1 MAHIM
6 TKRGNL
12 DNIITYQHI
21 CDTTADLSNISQEY
35 CTLGSIAIVIEGEG
49 GGLEVYITN
58 SNKQWIP
65 LNVSSSAGGEGITLA
80 EVNELIADALGDITG
95 FNAQI
100 VNALPESDINTG
112 TIYLIANNNNNGYD
126 EYIYI
131 NNNWQKIGNTNISQ
145 LQNIQDGHGQGSIE
159 EGVLNGNSAVLATG
173 TDSHAEGI
181 KTAAS
186 GNNSHAEGFN
196 TRATGNGSHAEGSS
210 TTASGYSAHAEGD
223 TTYAAGDY
231 SHAEG
236 SETQATGYCS
246 HTEGQWTIANHT
258 SQYVF
263 GQYNIAD
270 DNINS
275 SNNRGTYIEIVGNGN
290 SILRS
295 NARTL
300 DWNGNQTL
308 AGTLTTSSNGITI
321 GNTTLT
327 EAQLQALLALLE

>member
-35 CTLGSIAIVIEGEG
+35 RTLGSIAIVIEGEG
-49 GGLEVYITN
+49 GGLEIYITN

-65 LNVSSSAGGEGITLA
+65 LTVSSSAGEEGITLA
-80 EVNELIADALGDITG
+80 EVNELIANALGDITG
-95 FNAQI
+95 FSTQI
-100 VNALPESDINTG
+100 VNTLPESNINTG
-112 TIYLIANNNNNGYD
+112 TIYLIANNNNGYD
-126 EYIYI
+126 EYIYV
-131 NNNWQKIGNTNISQ
+131 NNNWQKIGSTNISQ

-159 EGVLNGNSAVLATG
+159 EGVLSGNSAVSATG
-173 TDSHAEGI
+173 TNSHAEGI

-210 TTASGYSAHAEGD
+210 TIASGYSAHAEGD

-246 HTEGQWTIANHT
+246 HTEGQYTIANHA

-263 GQYNIAD
+263 GQFNITD
-270 DNINS
+270 DNISS